1 MKLYYAPKSRS
12 LRAFW
17 ILEEAG
23 RPYEKERVDFRA
35 GKQSSPEYHRI
46 NPMEKVPALTD
57 GEAMVAESAALVA
70 YVAERCPE
78 ANLAPPLGDPKRG
91 RYLQWLVFHA
101 NIEAAFVQKIANVQI
116 SSTQAGWGDFDRVF
130 NVIDETLAAG
140 GPWILGE
147 KFSAADVMIGGDL
160 YFGSEGLKLV
170 TLKPASAAYVQR
182 CIARPAFKRAWT
194 LNQNETGA

>member
-1 MKLYYAPKSRS
+1 MTMTLYCAPRTRS

-23 RPYEKERVDFRA
+23 RPYEKQEVDFRT
-35 GKQSSPEYHRI
+35 GKQSAPEYHRI

-57 GEAMVAESAALVA
+57 GEAMVAESAAIVA

-78 ANLAPPLGDPKRG
+78 ANLAPPLGDSKRG

-101 NIEAAFVQKIANVQI
+101 NIEAAIVQKVAKVQI
-116 SSTQAGWGDFDRVF
+116 PSTQAGWGDFDRVF
-130 NVIDETLAAG
+130 DVIEETLAAG

-147 KFSAADVMIGGDL
+147 RFSASDVMVGGDL
-160 YFGSEGLKLV
+160 YFASEGLKIV

-182 CIARPAFKRAWT
+182 CTSRPAFKRAWA
-194 LNQNETGA
+194 LNQKQ

>member
-1 MKLYYAPKSRS
+1 MKLYYAPKTRS

-23 RPYEKERVDFRA
+23 RPYEKELVDFRA
-35 GKQSSPEYHRI
+35 GKQSTPEYHRI

-57 GEAMVAESAALVA
+57 GEATVAESAAICA

-78 ANLAPPLGDPKRG
+78 AGLAPPIGDPRRG
-91 RYLQWLVFHA
+91 RYLQWLFFHA
-101 NIEAAFVQKIANVQI
+101 NIEAAFVQKVANVQI
-116 SSTQAGWGDFDRVF
+116 APATAGWGDFDRVF
-130 NVIDETLAAG
+130 NVVDEVLASG

-147 KFSAADVMIGGDL
+147 RFSAADVMVGGDL
-160 YFGSEGLKLV
+160 YFGSEGFKIV

-182 CIARPAFKRAWT
+182 CTARPAFKRAWAQ
-194 LNQNETGA
+194 NQAGA